1 MNPIKWKFHWQI
13 LFSIVLAALIA
24 SILRVLNIED
34 SSIAHII
41 TDTCDFLG
49 SLFMRA
55 LKMIIVPLIATSML
69 CGMLSIGGEKSFGR
83 VGRKVILYYAFTGLF
98 AILVGLLLVNIIQP
112 GHVSEHTAELIV
124 GQARMDGS
132 LTEKF
137 DGRSFSDIINFFNR
151 MVPTNIMNAASDNGQ
166 LLGLIVFCL
175 LFGYFINKLP
185 IKMRSFQ
192 VDLWE
197 SLQGVM
203 MGLTQF
209 IIKFAPIGV
218 FGLILPVI
226 LRTGWDIIVPL
237 MLFFITVLLALL
249 IHMFGTLSIMLYK
262 MGGINPLRHLKTM
275 LPVLITAFSSASSS
289 ATLPLTIETVEKE
302 SGVSNR
308 ISSFTLPL
316 GATVNMDGTA
326 LYECV
331 VVIFIAQFY
340 GVLEGFDITLI
351 TQFKV
356 VMLALLTSVGV
367 AGIPAAS
374 LVAISLILGFVG
386 LPLEAI
392 GLVWVTDRILD
403 MCRTAVNVYSDT
415 CAAVIIGKLE
425 GEENI
430 YTS

>member
-13 LFSIVLAALIA
+13 LFSIALAALIA
-24 SILRVLNIED
+24 GVLRALNVD
-34 SSIAHII
+34 DGSTAHVII
-41 TDTCDFLG
+41 DICDFLG
-49 SLFMRA
+49 NLFMRA
-55 LKMIIVPLIATSML
+55 LKMIIVPLIATSVM
-69 CGMLSIGGEKSFGR
+69 CGMLSIGGER
-83 VGRKVILYYAFTGLF
+83 NVGKVGGKVILYYAFTGLF

-112 GHVSEHTAELIV
+112 GHVSQETAELIV

-137 DGRSFSDIINFFNR
+137 DGRSFADIINFFNR
-151 MVPTNIMNAASDNGQ
+151 MIPTNIMDSATDNGQ

-185 IKMRSFQ
+185 IKMRAFQ

-197 SLQGVM
+197 SLQSVM
-203 MGLTQF
+203 MGITQF
-209 IIKFAPIGV
+209 ITKFAPIGV

-226 LRTGWDIIVPL
+226 LRTGLDIILPL
-237 MLFFITVLLALL
+237 ILFFITVLLGLI

-262 MGGINPLRHLKTM
+262 IGHINPIRHLKTM
-275 LPVLITAFSSASSS
+275 LPVLLTAFSSASSS
-289 ATLPLTIETVEKE
+289 ATLPLTMETIEKE

-351 TQFKV
+351 TQLKV
-356 VMLALLTSVGV
+356 VILALLTSIGV

-403 MCRTAVNVYSDT
+403 MCRTSVNVYSDT